1 MTHSF
6 APRRLVKCFRYIVSA
21 PAAAL
26 ANLITAMGVSSGIL
40 ALLPPVLLLSALC
53 GCNTEKPE
61 TRQYAY
67 VAPQSV
73 NLRSQLNQKNS
84 TVAVLKHGERV
95 IVLDVRRRYV
105 RLRTS
110 KGEEGWLD
118 SLDLLSPTDMQRIQR
133 ERERALALP
142 SEGAA
147 TAYETANIHLEP
159 NRQSPAFAQIPEGG
173 SVSILGRKIT
183 PRAGTAPR
191 PSIVLEK
198 PRPALRRPRK
208 ERQNRTNLRPPKPPR
223 PGPPANWQELWGVD
237 RDDGENAPADK
248 PLPVGPARRAKSG
261 VLDAWNLIRTKNNQ
275 VGWVL
280 SRNLMMSIP
289 DEVAQYAE
297 GKHITSYFEL
307 GVVNDEKQGPKRNW
321 LWTTASEGQSPD
333 FDSWRVFLWNR
344 RRHRYE
350 TSYRQRDLEGYFPV
364 HVDPPD
370 PAVPG
375 RTFQLITRDD
385 DGKFRRRNYRFDGTR
400 VHLIGTEDYDF
411 GRSGTTGEDSAKQS
425 VQVRKPPSGWLQR
438 QWAALK
444 KKFSARN

>member
-1 MTHSF
+1 M
-6 APRRLVKCFRYIVSA
+6 RR
-21 PAAAL
+21 
-26 ANLITAMGVSSGIL
+26 SGCRIP
-40 ALLPPVLLLSALC
+40 LLPPLLLLSISL

-61 TRQYAY
+61 AQEYAY
-67 VAPQSV
+67 VAPASV

-84 TVAVLKHGERV
+84 TVAVLRHGERV

-110 KGEEGWLD
+110 KGQEGWVD
-118 SLDLLSPTDMQRIQR
+118 SVDLLSPGDMQRIQG
-133 ERERALALP
+133 ERARALSLP

-147 TAYETANIHLEP
+147 TAYEAVNIHLDP
-159 NRQSPAFAQIPEGG
+159 NRKSPAFGQVPEGE

-183 PRAGTAPR
+183 PRAGPAPR
-191 PSIVLEK
+191 SSLLFERPR
-198 PRPALRRPRK
+198 RPAVRKPRK
-208 ERQNRTNLRPPKPPR
+208 ERQNRNSLKPPKPPR
-223 PGPPANWQELWGVD
+223 PLPPANWQELWGVD
-237 RDDGENAPADK
+237 RDAGENAPPDAEENKKEASPAKAIETPK
-248 PLPVGPARRAKSG
+248 PG

-297 GKHITSYFEL
+297 GKHITSYFDL
-307 GVVNDEKQGPKRNW
+307 GSVNDEKLGPKRNW
-321 LWTTASEGQSPD
+321 LWTTASEGPSPD

-370 PAVPG
+370 QAASG

-385 DGKFRRRNYRFDGTR
+385 DGKFRRRSYRFDGTR
-400 VHLIGTEDYDF
+400 VHLTGTEEYDP
-411 GRSGTTGEDSAKQS
+411 GKSNTSGQDSGEKNRQTRKQ
-425 VQVRKPPSGWLQR
+425 PGWLER
-438 QWAALK
+438 EWLALK
-444 KKFSARN
+444 KRFSGGN